1 MRSASW
7 LLLSLSLLRAQAAD
21 MYGLDPVNTRISFN
35 IRYFGTPWVSARFPD
50 FGGQFVLDR
59 HGAASRVD
67 VSIQMA
73 TVDCHDSYWND
84 RLRSSDWLDV
94 QRYPQ
99 MSFHS
104 EHVEFEGSDRAVASG
119 ELNLHGIT
127 RRVEL
132 QISQLSCPAA
142 GAAGDTCSFVAHARV
157 KRSDYGF
164 AHGLWIGGNQV
175 DIAISGVGVH
185 RDAPPRNAEAP
196 AAQSGSATGNLTRL
210 R

>member
-7 LLLSLSLLRAQAAD
+7 LLLSLGLLRAQAAD

-73 TVDCHDSYWND
+73 SVDCHDSYWND
-84 RLRSSDWLDV
+84 RLRSPDWLDV

-104 EHVEFEGSDRAVASG
+104 EHVEFQGSDRAVASG

-127 RRVEL
+127 RPEVFSM
-132 QISQLSCPAA
+132 QGQLTGNTIT
-142 GAAGDTCSFVAHARV
+142 GAASTLIHLQDF
-157 KRSDYGF
+157 KMK
-164 AHGLWIGGNQV
+164 
-175 DIAISGVGVH
+175 
-185 RDAPPRNAEAP
+185 PPQTTSVVTITVSNA
-196 AAQSGSATGNLTRL
+196 SR
-210 R
+210 

>member
-59 HGAASRVD
+59 HGAMSRVD

-73 TVDCHDSYWND
+73 SVDCHDSYWND
-84 RLRSSDWLDV
+84 RLRSPDWLDV

-104 EHVEFEGSDRAVASG
+104 EHVEFQGSDRAVASG

-132 QISQLSCPAA
+132 EISQLSCPAA
-142 GAAGDTCSFVAHARV
+142 NAAGDTCSFIAHARV

-175 DIAISGVGVH
+175 DIAISGVGLR

-196 AAQSGSATGNLTRL
+196 PAQSSSATGNLTRL

>member
-7 LLLSLSLLRAQAAD
+7 LLLSLGLLRAQAAD

-73 TVDCHDSYWND
+73 SVDCHDSYWND
-84 RLRSSDWLDV
+84 RLRSPDWLDV

-104 EHVEFEGSDRAVASG
+104 EHVEFQGSDRAVASG

-127 RRVEL
+127 RQVEL
-132 QISQLSCPAA
+132 EISQLSCPAA
-142 GAAGDTCSFVAHARV
+142 SAAGDTCSFVAHARV

-175 DIAISGVGVH
+175 DIAISGVGVR
-185 RDAPPRNAEAP
+185 RDAPPRNTEAP
-196 AAQSGSATGNLTRL
+196 PAQSSSATGNLTRL